1 MMFTNRVRRTVA
13 ALAASAFVVLS
24 SQAFAQD
31 ISDTHI
37 KAARGA
43 MAAVRATEQYDLLL
57 AGAAQMLKTELIQ
70 QNPDLTDQITSTVDE
85 KALALA
91 ARRADLEREVALIYA
106 RAFSE
111 PELNTITTFYNS
123 EAGKKLLTQGPL
135 INREMARAA
144 DIWQRGIQRDL
155 ATGVGETLS
164 KIVEAQVKANP
175 PPAEAAP
182 QQAAPDAGAVPEEG
196 TAPEG
201 EAAPGLEG
209 LDQIQ

>member
-1 MMFTNRVRRTVA
+1 MMVTSRVRRTVA

-31 ISDTHI
+31 ISEAHI
-37 KAARGA
+37 KAARSA
-43 MAAVRATEQYDLLL
+43 MAAVKATEQYDILLP
-57 AGAAQMLKTELIQ
+57 AAAQMLKTELIQ
-70 QNPDLTDQITSTVDE
+70 QNPDLTDVISSTVDE

-91 ARRADLEREVALIYA
+91 ARRADLEKEVALIYA

-111 PELNTITTFYNS
+111 AELNTIATFYNS

-135 INREMARAA
+135 INRDMTRAA

-155 ATGVGETLS
+155 ATGVGETLN
-164 KIVEAQVKANP
+164 KVVEAQAKANP
-175 PPAEAAP
+175 QPAAP
-182 QQAAPDAGAVPEEG
+182 APDAGAAPEEG
-196 TAPEG
+196 AAPEG

>member
-1 MMFTNRVRRTVA
+1 MMFTYRVRRTVA

-37 KAARGA
+37 KAARAA
-43 MAAVRATEQYDLLL
+43 MASVKATEQYDMLLP
-57 AGAAQMLKTELIQ
+57 AAAQMLKTELIQ
-70 QNPDLTDQITSTVDE
+70 QNPDLTDLISSTIDE

-111 PELNTITTFYNS
+111 TELNSIATFYSS
-123 EAGKKLLTQGPL
+123 EAGQKLLTQGPL
-135 INREMARAA
+135 INREMTRAA

-155 ATGVGETLS
+155 ATEVGTSIS
-164 KIVEAQVKANP
+164 KIVEAQAKANP
-175 PPAEAAP
+175 QADEPTPEQGAAP
-182 QQAAPDAGAVPEEG
+182 Q
-196 TAPEG
+196 G

>member
-13 ALAASAFVVLS
+13 ALAASVFVALS

-37 KAARGA
+37 KAARAA

-111 PELNTITTFYNS
+111 PELNTIATFYNS

-135 INREMARAA
+135 INREMTRAA

-155 ATGVGETLS
+155 TTEVGAALS

-175 PPAEAAP
+175 PAEAAP
-182 QQAAPDAGAVPEEG
+182 QQVAPEEG
-196 TAPEG
+196 AAPEG